1 MMVGVHSSLN
11 QKDHE
16 EKGKKKR
23 FYNQKHAEKTKRK
36 RYWGQFVMTEQK
48 AK

>member
-16 EKGKKKR
+16 EKGEKKDFIIKSMLR
-23 FYNQKHAEKTKRK
+23 RQREKDIE
-36 RYWGQFVMTEQK
+36 VSLS
-48 AK
+48 